1 MVLINGIK
9 FNDAEFHNGEVIF
22 EKPEKLSDTATNKFE
37 MLFESNKDI
46 TALMFAKKYADEQC
60 PNAAS
65 VLIMKY
71 CPYERMDR
79 EINNQIFSMRY
90 FAKIIADMKFTLVY
104 ILDPHSEVC
113 RRELLDAGVETEVLN
128 LSEYVNK
135 VIADFKPDY
144 ICYPDKGAYN
154 KYPKVLADIKIPC
167 FYGQK
172 TRDLA
177 NRGKIVDYELVD
189 APNLE
194 GKRVLIIDDICCLGG
209 TAYNAVVQMKLAGA
223 SAVAFYISHC
233 ENGIFAGKILHP
245 EPSVPSGSEVKTLPW
260 AGTYTIDKVYTADT
274 MKLNNYHENIKII
287 V

>member
-1 MVLINGIK
+1 MVSINGIK

-22 EKPEKLSDTATNKFE
+22 EKPEKLNDTENTFTMA
-37 MLFESNKDI
+37 FESNKDI
-46 TALMFAKKYADEQC
+46 TALLFAKKYVDEQY
-60 PNAAS
+60 PNAFNIL
-65 VLIMKY
+65 VMRY

-79 EINNQIFSMRY
+79 EINNQMFSMKY
-90 FAKIIADMKFTLVY
+90 FAKIIADMKFNRVH
-104 ILDPHSEVC
+104 ILDPHSKICIEQLVQ
-113 RRELLDAGVETEVLN
+113 AGTTVIELN
-128 LSEYVNK
+128 LNKYVQR
-135 VIADFKPDY
+135 VVDEFHPDY

-154 KYPKVLADIKIPC
+154 KYPKMLSDIKIPY

-177 NRGKIVDYELVD
+177 NKGRIVDYELVD

-209 TAYNAVVQMKLAGA
+209 TAYNAAIQMKLAGA

-287 V
+287 L